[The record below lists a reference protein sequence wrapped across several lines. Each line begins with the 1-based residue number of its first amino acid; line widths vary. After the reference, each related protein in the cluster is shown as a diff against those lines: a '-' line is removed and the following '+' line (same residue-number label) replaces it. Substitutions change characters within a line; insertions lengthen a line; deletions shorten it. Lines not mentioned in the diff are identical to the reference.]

1 MQIVVNKVENGYI
14 STRDGKIYVFR
25 NLTEVS
31 AFLIT
36 EFNEP
41 IIPDLLNK
49 LLPTNLPNYDELITS
64 YSE

>member
-1 MQIVVNKVENGYI
+1 MQIVTNKVENGYI
-14 STRDGKIYVFR
+14 CTKDGKMYVFG

-49 LLPTNLPNYDELITS
+49 LLPTNLPNYNELITS
-64 YSE
+64 NSE